1 MASTTTKI
9 GREKYKMTIVSS
21 SGNTLIADEP
31 LHLGGKNSGFSPFEL
46 LASALGTCTSATLR
60 MYADRKGWDLEEVI
74 TQVSFERDDKADK
87 ATFIRHIA
95 FSGNLDQEQC
105 SRLLEIAE
113 KCPVHRTLE
122 GQISIET
129 ILE

>member
-9 GREKYKMTIVSS
+9 GREKYKMAIVSS
-21 SGNTLIADEP
+21 SGNMLTADEP
-31 LHLGGKNSGFSPFEL
+31 VRLGGKNLGFSPFEL

-74 TQVSFERDDKADK
+74 TQVSFERDEKTDK

-95 FSGNLDQEQC
+95 LCGNLDQEQC

-122 GQISIET
+122 GKISIET